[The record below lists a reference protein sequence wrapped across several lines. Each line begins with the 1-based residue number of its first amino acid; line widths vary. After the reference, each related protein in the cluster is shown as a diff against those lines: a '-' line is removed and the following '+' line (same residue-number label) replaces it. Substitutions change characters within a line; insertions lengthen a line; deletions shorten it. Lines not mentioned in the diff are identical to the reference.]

1 MPSEASRDEPVDS
14 RQASNQRA
22 AALEE
27 VLEKYLDE
35 LAEGRTPDQ
44 EEYLRA
50 YPELADSLR
59 GVFKTLSFVEA
70 AGKSLNA
77 AQLTRGQQLGEYRIV
92 REIGRGGMGVVYQ
105 AVQTSLNRRVALKV
119 LPAGALLS
127 ANALER
133 FSRKPRRAA
142 AASHEYRAGVRGGRG
157 AGDLLLRDAVHRGA
171 LAGRASQAAAGEGY
185 QAGA

>member
-92 REIGRGGMGVVYQ
+92 REIGRGGMGVVYE
-105 AVQTSLNRRVALKV
+105 AVQTSLNRRV
-119 LPAGALLS
+119 
-127 ANALER
+127 
-133 FSRKPRRAA
+133 